1 MRFLAVLKA
10 MTFHSIRDRMNL
22 FFNLFFPLV
31 TLLVFGY
38 VFSGIYSPQ
47 GAINVGFYGQ
57 PLPTVSGIK
66 YVEYP
71 TLSALQDAVNSG
83 KIELG
88 FTLDGTSLITYVS
101 PANIQSSDYYSSIAK
116 SVADEINKSK
126 GITSV
131 IDVKR
136 NDISFSGKQIN
147 YLDNLIPG
155 ILALSIFSAGIF
167 SITASLAHFRD
178 KKVIKKFWTTPLAKW
193 EFYAAFLLEKMVESF
208 LSIILLFAAA
218 MIFFNPPYSIDWLRF
233 MVTIFAGTFGMMGI
247 GMIILLLSPNARVG
261 SEISSVLY
269 TTMIFFSGVY
279 FPLDLLPKFLQDI
292 AYGLPLTYI
301 VIAMKSAMGIAP
313 MSALAYWLTIVIMFF
328 GAVLVLLGFSKV
340 FKIG

>member
-1 MRFLAVLKA
+1 MRFSSILKA
-10 MTFHSIRDRMNL
+10 MTFHSVRDKTNL

-31 TLLVFGY
+31 TLLIFGY

-47 GAINVGFYGQ
+47 SSINVGYYGQ
-57 PLPTVSGIK
+57 VLPAVPGIK
-66 YVEYP
+66 YIEYP
-71 TLSALQDAVNSG
+71 TLSSLQDAVNSG

-88 FTLDGTSLITYVS
+88 LTLDGTSLITYVN
-101 PANIQSSDYYSSIAK
+101 PANIQSSDYYTSIAK

-126 GITSV
+126 GITS
-131 IDVKR
+131 IINVKR
-136 NDISFSGKQIN
+136 NDVSFSGKKID

-178 KKVIKKFWTTPLAKW
+178 KKVIKRFWTTPLAKW
-193 EFYAAFLLEKMVESF
+193 EFYAAFLFEKIIESF
-208 LSIILLFAAA
+208 LSIILLFFVA
-218 MIFFNPPYSIDWLRF
+218 MIFFHPPYSVDWLKF
-233 MVTIFAGTFGMMGI
+233 IVTTLAGTFGMMGI
-247 GMIILLLSPNARVG
+247 GMIILLLSPSARVA

-269 TTMIFFSGVY
+269 TVIMFFSGVY
-279 FPLDLLPKFLQDI
+279 FPLDLLPKFLQDV

-313 MSALAYWLTIVIMFF
+313 MSVFSYWLTIVIMLL
-328 GAVLVLLGFSKV
+328 GAILVLLGFSRIFKV
-340 FKIG
+340 E